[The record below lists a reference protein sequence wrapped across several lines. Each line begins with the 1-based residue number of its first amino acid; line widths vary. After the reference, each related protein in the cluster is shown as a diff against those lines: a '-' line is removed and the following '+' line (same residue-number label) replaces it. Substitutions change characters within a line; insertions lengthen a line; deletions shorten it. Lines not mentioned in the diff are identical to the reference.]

1 MSSDGGRIQI
11 DCPHIQTDTLR
22 HTHRNGYL
30 LDSELNLPLFIR
42 PRNVFIILSC
52 CIEHFWMQFLC
63 RRSHIRLYVCL
74 SGCGTNLL
82 SGKVYLFILFLFLQF
97 FKDCLIEF
105 LTEFH
110 SPSQFRQISFS
121 FLYFLQL
128 SSFCR
133 FLRIFRRR
141 ESKIVLL
148 SLILFLKNSF

>member
-1 MSSDGGRIQI
+1 MVEGYKSIARTYKQTHSDTHIETGTYWILNWICPFLFAPETFSLFYLVVLNTSECSFCVGGR
-11 DCPHIQTDTLR
+11 T
-22 HTHRNGYL
+22 Y
-30 LDSELNLPLFIR
+30 DSM
-42 PRNVFIILSC
+42 C
-52 CIEHFWMQFLC
+52 
-63 RRSHIRLYVCL
+63 VCL
-74 SGCGTNLL
+74 VVELICCRE
-82 SGKVYLFILFLFLQF
+82 KFIYLIILFLFLQF

-148 SLILFLKNSF
+148 SLILLLKNSF